1 MAHAFSGVPVSAST
15 SSIGRRPGLGRP
27 VGAGGGFTLIELL
40 VVIAVIALLIGILL
54 PALGS
59 ARRAARTSVCLSN
72 FRQLALGWSMYSDE
86 NKDVMLPLRPADL
99 GGGAGNPANHYE
111 VGNGLKYRPRW
122 IATMGSYV
130 GLLPFGEPSIQDIRQ
145 DYTGKVYQCPEA
157 AERTDERN
165 HCYGYNYQFLGN
177 SRTVSGRYWNYPLRR
192 AQIMTF
198 SGTVLGADSMG
209 SAAGVPQA
217 SRVPYQLRGSDVNAI
232 GNEGYP
238 MDPPRLTANS
248 DRCTP
253 AARSA
258 VEPRHQKRVN
268 AMFLDGHAATF
279 TYEGLGYRLNGDGS
293 FSDAGS
299 PQDPATNR
307 LFSGDGT
314 DRAPPDRPS

>member
-1 MAHAFSGVPVSAST
+1 MPVHD
-15 SSIGRRPGLGRP
+15 SSHPR
-27 VGAGGGFTLIELL
+27 GFTLIELL

-54 PALGS
+54 PALAS
-59 ARRAARTSVCLSN
+59 AKRAGRAAVCLSN
-72 FRQLALGWSMYSDE
+72 FRQLALGWNMYCDE
-86 NKDVMLPLRPADL
+86 NRDVMLPLRPADA
-99 GGGAGNPANHYE
+99 GGGVSNPANQYE

-130 GLLPFGEPSIQDIRQ
+130 GLHPFDEPSTADIRQ
-145 DYTGKVYQCPEA
+145 DYQGKVYQCPEA

-177 SRTVSGRYWNYPLRR
+177 SRTVNGRFWNYPLRR
-192 AQIMTF
+192 SRIMSL

-209 SAAGVPQA
+209 SAAGVPAA
-217 SRVPYQLRGSDVNAI
+217 SRLPYQLRGTDVNAI

-253 AARSA
+253 SARSA
-258 VEPRHQKRVN
+258 IELRHQKRVN

-279 TYEGLGYRLNGDGS
+279 TMEGLGYRLNSDGS
-293 FSDAGS
+293 YSDMGISA
-299 PQDPATNR
+299 DPATNR

-314 DRAPPDRPS
+314 DRAPPNRPG